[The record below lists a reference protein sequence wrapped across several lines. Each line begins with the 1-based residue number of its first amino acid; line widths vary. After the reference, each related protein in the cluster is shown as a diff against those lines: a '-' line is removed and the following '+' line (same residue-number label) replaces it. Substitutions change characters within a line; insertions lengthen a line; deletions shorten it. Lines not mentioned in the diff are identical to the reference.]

1 MKTQIMNFNKETLS
15 DFGKAIRKEWII
27 TNGLGGYASS
37 TILGIN
43 TRKYHGLLIGALR
56 PPGDRRVCLSKLDEE
71 VSIQNNTY
79 PLGANEFQT
88 GIFPKGYDLLQEFSL
103 SPFPKYVYAV
113 QNVVVHKTIFMPH
126 EKNVTITLYRILN
139 KNDFD
144 VGIRVFPLMNWR
156 PFHSVTNRW
165 KTSPGLIQKQE
176 SRAFEI
182 QVDAPQSTLVMA
194 ITDGRFYS
202 TEKWVERV
210 YFREEAARGESCLD
224 DCYQPGY
231 FETFVKAKRDESF
244 AITTVADKDENV
256 AREIMNEMP
265 LTVYD
270 VKALYENEASR
281 HDRFLTG
288 FYEENKHV
296 AVYDWLSWLISASNA
311 FIVRGSSAD
320 QLSVIAGYYWF
331 EAWGRDTFVSL
342 PGLMLTTGRFEDAR
356 RVLLSFNKHCKQGLI
371 PNFISEFE
379 SEPVYNS
386 VDATLWFVNAVWQ
399 YLKHTGDFKF
409 VREQLWETLKAIV
422 ENQVRGT
429 MFGIHVDFDGLL
441 AHGERLTWMDAMVD
455 GQPVTPRS
463 GKAVEVQAL
472 WYNALRIAELLA
484 NRFNEIGEA
493 EKCGLLADRMKKSF
507 VEKFWNA
514 ERNCLFDVISWNE
527 RDGSLRPNQVLVVAL
542 DFMMLDA
549 VKSEG
554 VVDVVQRE
562 LLTPFG
568 LRTLAKSDPRYV
580 GVYAGDR
587 GSRDRAYHNGTIWPW
602 LLGPFT
608 TAYLKV
614 KGSSEFRREFVFK
627 NFLFPLLTGQVFEAG
642 LGFLS
647 EVFDGD
653 APHLPRGCVA
663 QAWSVA
669 ELLRAY
675 VEEVVPVRPKYERE
689 VLQKL
694 V

>member
-1 MKTQIMNFNKETLS
+1 MLPSMKFNQTVLSNFAE
-15 DFGKAIRKEWII
+15 AIGKEWIV

-43 TRKYHGLLIGALR
+43 TRKYHGLLVGALR

-79 PLGANEFQT
+79 PLSANEFQT
-88 GIFPKGYDLLQEFSL
+88 GIFPKGYDLLREFSL
-103 SPFPKYVYAV
+103 SPFPKSVYAV
-113 QNVVVHKTIFMPH
+113 QNVEIHKTIFMPH
-126 EKNVTITLYRILN
+126 EKNAATALYRILN
-139 KNDFD
+139 RNNFE
-144 VGIRVFPLMNWR
+144 VGIRVFPLVNWR

-165 KTSPGLIQKQE
+165 KTSQDLTQKQE
-176 SRAFEI
+176 SRAVEI
-182 QVDAPQSTLVMA
+182 QANAPQSTLVMA
-194 ITDGRFYS
+194 ITDGRFHS

-210 YFREEAARGESCLD
+210 YFREEAARGESCVD

-231 FETFVKAKRDESF
+231 FEAFVKANRDESF
-244 AITTVADKDENV
+244 AITAVVDKDENV
-256 AREIMNEMP
+256 ARGIIDGMP

-270 VKALYENEASR
+270 VKALYENEVNR
-281 HDRFLTG
+281 YDRFLTR
-288 FYEENKHV
+288 FYEENKRV
-296 AVYDWLSWLISASNA
+296 KVYDWLSWLVSASNA
-311 FIVRGSSAD
+311 FIVRGSTAD

-342 PGLMLTTGRFEDAR
+342 PGLMLTTGRLEDAKK
-356 RVLLSFNKHCKQGLI
+356 VFLSFKKHCRQGLI

-399 YLKHTGDFKF
+399 YLKYTGDFKF

-422 ENQVRGT
+422 ENHIKGT
-429 MFGIHVDFDGLL
+429 MFGIHVDDDGLL
-441 AHGERLTWMDAMVD
+441 THGERLTWMDAMVD
-455 GQPVTPRS
+455 GQPITPRG
-463 GKAVEVQAL
+463 GKAVEVQAF
-472 WYNALRIAELLA
+472 WYNALRITELLA
-484 NRFNEIGEA
+484 NRFSEVGEA
-493 EKCGLLADRMKKSF
+493 EKCGLLAERAKKSF

-514 ERNCLFDVISWNE
+514 EKNCLFDVVSGNG
-527 RDGSLRPNQVLVVAL
+527 RDGSLRPNQVLAVAL
-542 DFMMLDA
+542 DFMMLDS

-568 LRTLAKSDPRYV
+568 LRTLTKNDSRYV

-587 GSRDRAYHNGTIWPW
+587 GSRDRAYHNGTVWPW

-614 KGSSEFRREFVFK
+614 KGSSEFRREYVLK
-627 NFLFPLLTGQVFEAG
+627 NFLFPLLNKQVFEAG

-653 APHLPRGCVA
+653 APHLPRGCIA

-675 VEEVVPVRPKYERE
+675 VEEVVQVRPKYEME

-694 V
+694 K